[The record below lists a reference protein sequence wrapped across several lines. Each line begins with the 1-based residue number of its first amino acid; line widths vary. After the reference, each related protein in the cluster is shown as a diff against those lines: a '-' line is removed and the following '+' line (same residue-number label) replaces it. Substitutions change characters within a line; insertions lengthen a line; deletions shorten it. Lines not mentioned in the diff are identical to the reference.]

1 MIILSNLLSSNFDL
15 LMKNFLICMTF
26 FGVLFIPLSIIS
38 QESDGIEEVIVT
50 AEKKEANL
58 QDVPTIIDVLTASQI
73 EDMNIVRCSRE
84 WKNFERNANSKR

>member
-1 MIILSNLLSSNFDL
+1 
-15 LMKNFLICMTF
+15 MKNFLKPMMF

-38 QESDGIEEVIVT
+38 QESEGIDEVIVT

-73 EDMNIVRCSRE
+73 
-84 WKNFERNANSKR
+84 